1 MFDRNCN
8 HDEKG
13 AYEKLGI
20 IPHLTTLER
29 EILQW
34 GLDGNANV
42 CFGTDCRTMC
52 DKLNSEGM
60 SFSGGEVED
69 SAKLWSHRFCQKN
82 SVKNYPAG
90 VKLPLSIIDLAVL
103 SEACRGNK
111 FGSYSQVN
119 STQLQ
124 HTGVVRACRSLSH
137 KMRVFTDMYCDMPYF
152 SSRVD

>member
-34 GLDGNANV
+34 GLDAGDSD
-42 CFGTDCRTMC
+42 GGPMC
-52 DKLNSEGM
+52 EKLNSEGM
-60 SFSGGEVED
+60 SFSYDEIED

-119 STQLQ
+119 NTQMQ